1 MAHTVPA
8 KMCRPASAKPVSDSV
23 KAPPSSAMSRKISS
37 PAYMLP
43 NSRMPCETV
52 LATNSTI
59 CIAKLNGYSAQWL
72 PNGAANSSWIQPPR
86 PLILTL

>member
-1 MAHTVPA
+1 MASGMPTAV
-8 KMCRPASAKPVSDSV
+8 K
-23 KAPPSSAMSRKISS
+23 KAPPIRAISRKISS

-52 LATNSTI
+52 LATNSII
-59 CIAKLNGYSAQWL
+59 CIRKLTGYRNHLS
-72 PNGAANSSWIQPPR
+72 PKGAENSSWIQPPA